1 VTLVGGSI
9 PETSDGK
16 LYNTCCIY
24 SPDGSLLGK
33 HRKVGVSHYLFTAAG
48 WLHTL
53 PFTAGNGTK
62 HDPVQ
67 EHQGLASSICCNSLA
82 AGAPF

>member
-1 VTLVGGSI
+1 MTLVGGSI

-33 HRKVGVSHYLFTAAG
+33 HRKVGASHYLFTAAC
-48 WLHTL
+48 WLHALSVNTSD
-53 PFTAGNGTK
+53 GTTC
-62 HDPVQ
+62 DPVE
-67 EHQGLASSICCNSLA
+67 EHQGLASSISCNVLA
-82 AGAPF
+82 AGAPL